1 MIDKMKARTIAEDKW
16 ERKKYL
22 QECDSET
29 IKDVIKQRLHMWQ
42 VNCSY
47 KRDNTDT
54 KFPLCKK
61 SEDTTEHVLE
71 YEKANR
77 LTLSKENSKGG
88 KQQQGKITRKEG
100 RKPRH

>member
-1 MIDKMKARTIAEDKW
+1 
-16 ERKKYL
+16 
-22 QECDSET
+22 
-29 IKDVIKQRLHMWQ
+29 MWQ

-77 LTLSKENSKGG
+77 LTLSKENNKGG
-88 KQQQGKITRKEG
+88 KQQQGKITTKEG
-100 RKPRH
+100 RRETTTLRFVRHICIGEISSRDLSEGSQVSQILVSK

>member
-1 MIDKMKARTIAEDKW
+1 
-16 ERKKYL
+16 
-22 QECDSET
+22 
-29 IKDVIKQRLHMWQ
+29 MWQ

-77 LTLSKENSKGG
+77 LTLSKENNKGG
-88 KQQQGKITRKEG
+88 KQQQGKITTKEG
-100 RKPRH
+100 RKEGNHDIEVCMIYLYWGNILKRPK